1 MFENERNQYKEN
13 INITKTIESDSKV
26 EHQKLSTSG
35 MPPKRAR
42 ATNSISADSTPR
54 RTSSRRAGSTEPHHE
69 PEPVVEPPLDI
80 KDPEDAEYQEEQKE
94 GEDDEDED
102 DAYSGDDDDD
112 EEDEEVVKPKR
123 RKLQR
128 SSSSRSKRSTNEDEE
143 EEEEEEDDGALD
155 LEEGDPQE
163 DGEQQPE
170 EEEEE
175 EEQEAQKKSKPSSGT
190 STPVRV
196 GRRGPGRGKKG
207 PMQLTPAPPPVDE
220 RPLEMKDDEYILTD
234 DEEGDTKI
242 SEQGELQGGRQFRVR
257 TFTVKGKGDRL
268 YMLSTEPARCMG
280 FRDSYLL
287 FQKHRRLYKVV
298 LSSEEKFNLINRDI
312 IPHSYKGRVIGLVT
326 AKSIFKEFGAKI
338 IVGGR
343 NITDD
348 YYAKR
353 LREKGEVVEGELAE
367 PEDSVPPKGT
377 PYNQNQFVAW
387 HGASSVY
394 HSGGVSVVQPQA
406 ESLELKSMKALKST
420 NHINE
425 ENWMYQHAAAV
436 RQFESTLLHGR
447 QTLAKGLRDPYTGV
461 LFVPGLTQP
470 NNVGFN
476 KLIDPKTEHN
486 GEKKKLIYDTVVK
499 SENLAKRT
507 GLKNVPLE
515 IFDGLVSEE
524 IKQAILRQQQ
534 YESASV

>member
-1 MFENERNQYKEN
+1 
-13 INITKTIESDSKV
+13 
-26 EHQKLSTSG
+26 
-35 MPPKRAR
+35 MPPKKSR
-42 ATNSISADSTPR
+42 NSLGSGDSTPR
-54 RTSSRRAGSTEPHHE
+54 RSSRRATSIEPDQQQEQETTQQDEGIVE
-69 PEPVVEPPLDI
+69 PEIEPPLDI
-80 KDPEDAEYQEEQKE
+80 KEPEDEEYKEEPK
-94 GEDDEDED
+94 DEDED
-102 DAYSGDDDDD
+102 EAYSGDDD
-112 EEDEEVVKPKR
+112 EDEDVDKPKR
-123 RKLQR
+123 SRKSQR
-128 SSSSRSKRSTNEDEE
+128 SSSRSKKEESDNEQDEENLALELEGDEVHEDEDEE
-143 EEEEEEDDGALD
+143 EEEDEESATKR
-155 LEEGDPQE
+155 
-163 DGEQQPE
+163 
-170 EEEEE
+170 
-175 EEQEAQKKSKPSSGT
+175 QKSNSGT
-190 STPVRV
+190 STPIRI

-234 DEEGDTKI
+234 DEEGETKI
-242 SEQGELQGGRQFRVR
+242 TPNGQLLDGRQFRVR
-257 TFTVKGKGDRL
+257 SFTVKGKGDRL

-298 LSSEEKFNLINRDI
+298 LSSDEKFDLINRDI

-353 LREKGEVVEGELAE
+353 LRDQGNVVEGELAE
-367 PEDSVPPKGT
+367 PEDAVPPKGT

-394 HSGGVSVVQPQA
+394 HAGGVAVAPPQL

-425 ENWMYQHAAAV
+425 ENWMHQHALAV
-436 RQFESTLLHGR
+436 RNFESTLLQGR
-447 QTLAKGLRDPYTGV
+447 QILSKGLRDPYTGIM
-461 LFVPGLTQP
+461 FVPELTQP
-470 NNVGFN
+470 NHVQY
-476 KLIDPKTEHN
+476 KKIVDPKLEHN
-486 GEKKKLIYDTVVK
+486 GEKKKLIYETILK
-499 SENLAKRT
+499 SDNLAKMT

-515 IFDGLVSEE
+515 VFDGVVSEE
-524 IKQAILRQQQ
+524 VKQAILRQQK
-534 YESASV
+534 YETSV